1 MSNLILLR
9 HGKSTWNAQNRFT
22 GWVDIDLAPEG
33 KLEACKAGELIKK
46 LNYEID
52 SYFSSL
58 QKRAIHTL
66 ELIINTLE
74 HKSKK
79 IIKAWELNERH
90 YGELTGLNK
99 EDMKKNMDKRRF
111 IFSEDHGK

>member
-9 HGKSTWNAQNRFT
+9 HGKSTWNTQNRFT
-22 GWVDIDLAPEG
+22 GWVDVDLAPEG

-99 EDMKKNMDKRRF
+99 EDMKKKIWAR
-111 IFSEDHGK
+111 EDSYF